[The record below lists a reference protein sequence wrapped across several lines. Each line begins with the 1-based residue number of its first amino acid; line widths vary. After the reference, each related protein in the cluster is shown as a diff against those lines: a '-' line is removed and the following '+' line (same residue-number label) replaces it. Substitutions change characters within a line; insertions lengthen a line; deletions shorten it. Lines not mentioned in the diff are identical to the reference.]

1 MTPTLTAANFIKQL
15 KTKQSDTELHKIQR
29 YFRSG
34 AGEYGEGDT
43 FIGVRMG
50 DVFTLAKQFMGMPAA
65 ELEKLME
72 SKLHEVRAG
81 AMSIMDKDARSKR
94 TTPERRTELYK
105 LYLRRHDR
113 INNWDLVDLAAVY
126 VIGGYLHDKPRKPLY
141 TLARSKNMWE
151 RRTAIVATG
160 YFLRHGEV
168 DDTFAIA
175 EMLLKDKEDLLHKA
189 VGGWLRFAGD
199 QDPARMRAFLDKY
212 AASMPRTMLRY
223 AIEHL
228 KPAERKR
235 YMAAG
240 K

>member
-29 YFRSG
+29 YFKS
-34 AGEYGEGDT
+34 GEGDYGAGDK
-43 FIGVRMG
+43 FLGVRMG
-50 DVFTLAKQFMGMPAA
+50 DVFALAKQFMGMPAA

-72 SKLHEVRAG
+72 HKLHEVRAG
-81 AMSIMDKDARSKR
+81 AMSIMDKDARSKK
-94 TTPERRTELYK
+94 TTPERRAELYK

-113 INNWDLVDLAAVY
+113 INNWDLVDLAAVH
-126 VIGGYLHDKPRKPLY
+126 VVGGYLHDKPRKPLY

-175 EMLLKDKEDLLHKA
+175 EMLLKDKEDLIHKA
-189 VGGWLRFAGD
+189 AGGWLRFAGD
-199 QDPARMRAFLDKY
+199 QDPDRMHAFLGKY

-228 KPAERKR
+228 TPAERKR
-235 YMAAG
+235 YLAAG